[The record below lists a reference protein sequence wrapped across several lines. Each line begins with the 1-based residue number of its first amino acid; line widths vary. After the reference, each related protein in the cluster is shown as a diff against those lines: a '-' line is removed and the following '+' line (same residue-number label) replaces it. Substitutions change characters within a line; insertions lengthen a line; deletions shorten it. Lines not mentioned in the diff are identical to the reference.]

1 MSFKNKLQASYA
13 ISLTH
18 KILMESKINL
28 VKQNVSN
35 KMFLPGVSQC
45 FIVHA
50 CKGVVEQKD
59 KYVHRGERV

>member
-35 KMFLPGVSQC
+35 KMFLPAVSQC
-45 FIVHA
+45 FIVNA

-59 KYVHRGERV
+59 KYVQRGERV